1 MKDLCPQNLLTVP
14 TPNPPW
20 MRGND
25 PNGGYAASRPAP
37 RNILESFDGNQ
48 IVWSGMKKT
57 SGSLWRDAVTD
68 GALGTPSRIG
78 TELRICSTTRAWA
91 RRAAKVRSS
100 VGRVVAGIRFQSA
113 RTREG
118 VRSGQQE
125 CAAEIVKRQVFLPGM
140 QGMTLT
146 NQSLRR

>member
-14 TPNPPW
+14 SPNPPW

-25 PNGGYAASRPAP
+25 PNGGFAASRHPP
-37 RNILESFDGNQ
+37 RNMQDILEIFEGNQ
-48 IVWSGMKKT
+48 IVWSGTEKT
-57 SGSLWRDAVTD
+57 SGSLWRDAVPD
-68 GALGTPSRIG
+68 GARGTPSRIG
-78 TELRICSTTRAWA
+78 TESRICSTTRAWA

-100 VGRVVAGIRFQSA
+100 VRRVVAGITFQSA

-125 CAAEIVKRQVFLPGM
+125 CAAEIVKRQMFL
-140 QGMTLT
+140 QWMTLT
-146 NQSLRR
+146 NQRLRR